1 MIVPILFKNSG
12 YIELKKIKDE
22 RDGSLIIANAIQDI
36 PFEIKR
42 VYFINQLENSISIR
56 GKHAHRNLEQVIFCI
71 NGNFTLG
78 LDDGTR
84 KQKIV
89 MNQDNIGVKLGSML
103 WHTME
108 NFSSDC
114 ILLIFASD
122 YYSEADY
129 IRDYDEFIKLV
140 NK

>member
-1 MIVPILFKNSG
+1 MT
-12 YIELKKIKDE
+12 E
-22 RDGSLIIANAIQDI
+22 
-36 PFEIKR
+36 
-42 VYFINQLENSISIR
+42 LEN
-56 GKHAHRNLEQVIFCI
+56 K
-71 NGNFTLG
+71 
-78 LDDGTR
+78 
-84 KQKIV
+84 KIV